1 LPIIP
6 PPAVHRQDRGIALV
20 VFALTF
26 AALVSGCSFR
36 KFAANSV
43 GNSLA
48 SGPDVFSSDNDPEL
62 VRDAVPFGL
71 KTMESLLAVVPKNRN
86 LLLAACRGFT
96 QYAYAFVQGD
106 ADDIEATDYA
116 RATEL
121 RVRARN
127 LFLRARDFGLRD
139 LECGYKG
146 VTTGLRTNPEAAVKR
161 FQKKDVPSLFWTAA
175 AWGSAISLG
184 KDQADLLADLPA
196 VRALIDRSAQLD
208 EGFEGGSIHEALIL
222 LDALP
227 PALGG
232 SPEQARMHFNRAVEL
247 SKGMR
252 ASPYLTMAQSVSVMT
267 QNRKEFHELLE
278 QALTVD
284 PGRDSTQRLPNIIA
298 QRRAKKLLER
308 ENEFFLD
315 DETPADS
322 TAPSESH

>member
-1 LPIIP
+1 MPTIP
-6 PPAVHRQDRGIALV
+6 QPVLHRRYRGIALV
-20 VFALTF
+20 AVALILP
-26 AALVSGCSFR
+26 AIAGCSFR

-48 SGPDVFSSDNDPEL
+48 TGPDVFSSDNDPEL

-71 KTMESLLAVVPKNRN
+71 KTMESLLAVVPNNRN

-106 ADDIEATDYA
+106 ADDVEASDYA

-127 LFLRARDFGLRD
+127 LFLRARDYGLRD
-139 LECGYKG
+139 LELGYKG
-146 VTTGLRTNPEAAVKR
+146 VGAELRANPDAAVKR
-161 FQKKDVPSLFWTAA
+161 FKVKDVPTLFWTAA

-184 KDQADLLADLPA
+184 KDQADLLADLPT

-232 SPEQARMHFNRAVEL
+232 SPDRARMHFKRAVEL
-247 SKGMR
+247 SNGRR

-267 QNRKEFHELLE
+267 QNRKEFHDLLE
-278 QALTVD
+278 QALTID
-284 PGRDSTQRLPNIIA
+284 PARDSTQRLPNIIA

-315 DETPADS
+315 DESPADS
-322 TAPSESH
+322 TPPSESH